1 MPSEEVA
8 YLRSLKSVRERCSA
22 VFALAE
28 KNKLEFWDLDLSK
41 EDEVVEFCAGLIKR
55 DFGTDYDAI
64 PPHGRWRH
72 FLSGRI
78 EPLIDEWR
86 SQNVETIE
94 IARRLVDLFV
104 VSVLLDAGAGPDWKY
119 TEAGSNEAVCR
130 MLEHCLKHI

>member
-1 MPSEEVA
+1 MPSDEVA

-28 KNKLEFWDLDLSK
+28 QNKLDYWDVDLSR
-41 EDEVVEFCAGLIKR
+41 ESEVVEFCASLISR
-55 DFGTDYDAI
+55 DFGEKYDDI

-86 SQNVETIE
+86 SANVETVE

-104 VSVLLDAGAGPDWKY
+104 VSVLLDAGAGPNWKY
-119 TEAGSNEAVCR
+119 TEAGSNESVR
-130 MLEHCLKHI
+130 W